1 MIVDLERRWIS
12 REDLPCKK
20 HDPELF
26 YPDHGSDLKK
36 ITKKVQAKWEYAK
49 DICLDCPVMVLC
61 ARDGL
66 GESEGIWG
74 GTDPV
79 ERHQLRSANSVRIR
93 KLKGPDK
100 LEYTATAYY
109 LSVHRKLG
117 AQEIA
122 RLLGIGVG
130 TATYLIEW
138 HKTWLKERAEQEA
151 ARVVDVELPD
161 ADVVPIVVEYPVNPP
176 KNGDGWVRY
185 GRRVVAGHYLG
196 QTEDDAW
203 FFFRLKLVGG
213 EYSPC
218 WIKAADVKMTRDM
231 PRCVLVR
238 SGTHGSRIYGP
249 HLSRAKSATG

>member
-1 MIVDLERRWIS
+1 MIVDLERRWIK
-12 REDLPCKK
+12 REDLPCKQ

-26 YPDHGSDLKK
+26 FTDNGADFARISR
-36 ITKKVQAKWEYAK
+36 KVRAQWEKAK
-49 DICLDCPVMVLC
+49 DICLDCPVMLLC

-66 GESEGIWG
+66 GESDGIWG
-74 GTDPV
+74 GTDPL
-79 ERHQLRSANSVRIR
+79 ERRTARGLNSVRVR
-93 KLKGPDK
+93 KLEGPDK
-100 LEYTATAYY
+100 EEYAATAYY
-109 LSVHRKLG
+109 LLKERKQG

-122 RLLGIGVG
+122 RLLGVGVG

-138 HKTWLKERAEQEA
+138 HKAWLKEQAEA
-151 ARVVDVELPD
+151 PKVVDLELPE
-161 ADVVPIVVEYPVNPP
+161 ADVVPIKIDFPKNAP

-185 GRRVVAGHYLG
+185 NRRVVAGHYLG

-218 WIKAADVKMTRDM
+218 WILADDVKMTRDM

-238 SGTHGSRIYGP
+238 SGSHGSRIYG
-249 HLSRAKSATG
+249 SVRRKAATG